1 MPGDYVLICKG
12 DKFNVFQATESAAGL
27 TAIFITVNP
36 SYTSLIVCVM
46 IYGLSDG
53 SFFTCMNCLALT
65 VSPLKTAAVLGWMT
79 MVASLFVVSGKIS
92 AFQP

>member
-36 SYTSLIVCVM
+36 SYTSLIVCVK

-65 VSPLKTAAVLGWMT
+65 VSPLKLNCRCARRDDDG
-79 MVASLFVVSGKIS
+79 GIS
-92 AFQP
+92 ICGQRSSNSR